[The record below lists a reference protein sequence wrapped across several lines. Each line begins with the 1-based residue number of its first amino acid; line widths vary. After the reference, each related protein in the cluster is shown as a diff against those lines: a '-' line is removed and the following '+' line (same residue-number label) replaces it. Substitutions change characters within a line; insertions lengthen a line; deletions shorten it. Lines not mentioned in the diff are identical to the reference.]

1 MIEHFN
7 LIPNQSIHECKHLLN
22 DWKQENLVESC
33 DSNSR
38 FKLDSLLNMNHCVK
52 GFISKTSVE
61 FAIDQ
66 IQILRVIEWQ
76 TFTSKFKNLSLK
88 Y

>member
-1 MIEHFN
+1 MIEHLN
-7 LIPNQSIHECKHLLN
+7 LIPNQLIHVCKHLIN
-22 DWKQENLVESC
+22 EWKQGNLVESC
-33 DSNSR
+33 DSNLR
-38 FKLDSLLNMNHCVK
+38 FKLGSLLNMNHCVK

-66 IQILRVIEWQ
+66 IQILRVFEWQ
-76 TFTSKFKNLSLK
+76 TFTSKFKNLILK